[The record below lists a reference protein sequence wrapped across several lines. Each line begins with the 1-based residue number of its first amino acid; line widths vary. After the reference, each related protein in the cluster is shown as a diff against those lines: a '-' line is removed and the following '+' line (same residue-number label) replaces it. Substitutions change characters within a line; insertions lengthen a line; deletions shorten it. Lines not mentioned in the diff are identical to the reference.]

1 MWPVAT
7 TLGSADGGHL
17 ETRGF
22 GVATMTGGTA
32 SIYWVGRDTTLP
44 ATYWTTCREET
55 CPPLME
61 LLEHL
66 PKVQPHRLILGQV
79 EAHGGLARCGGNPGL
94 RHSQW
99 LGEGWFSSQLP
110 GFGPGQR
117 NRGAALVSPLSLQAR
132 VLVFSGTPT
141 HTHTHTF
148 PRGDY
153 TRTLTPSPW
162 L

>member
-1 MWPVAT
+1 M
-7 TLGSADGGHL
+7 
-17 ETRGF
+17 
-22 GVATMTGGTA
+22 
-32 SIYWVGRDTTLP
+32 
-44 ATYWTTCREET
+44 
-55 CPPLME
+55 ME

-141 HTHTHTF
+141 HTHTHLPEGRLHQNPYTITLAVSLPLPLPVREERPGTTSAGRTCLASMPLAGQAKAPDW
-148 PRGDY
+148 PRWGLLSCTVVGGRGTCSD
-153 TRTLTPSPW
+153 
-162 L
+162 